1 MGIRKSCAVSSLACN
16 ELILSWLS
24 AVPHWPPWCKTNI
37 RQEDEMIRQI
47 YFSHYRALL
56 GAFMTLVTIGAAMLL
71 SYFILLFGV

>member
-1 MGIRKSCAVSSLACN
+1 MGIRKSRAVSSPPRKK
-16 ELILSWLS
+16 LILSWLS
-24 AVPHWPPWCKTNI
+24 AIPHWPPWCKTNI

-47 YFSHYRALL
+47 YFSHYRALR